1 MNSIVKALIF
11 LYLISEL
18 VIGDVLP
25 YEQLFIFMSL
35 IAVNIWKERL
45 WDTNYLSIV
54 TLLLTIV
61 ATTMDIRF
69 SVLLAIASYDFTL
82 KKQYIGTIIT
92 FFCAIYF
99 LGDQSSFLI
108 ILLLIIFVSLLAFAI
123 GEKYE
128 NKRHYSQVLDNERR
142 LRYELEQTKARLL
155 HSSKEIAAI
164 VEIKERNRI
173 ARDIHDSIGHSLAGI
188 LIQLQ
193 AAYKLHSKNQEK
205 SLGIVQNSITG
216 LAKSLELLRNT
227 VHNIKPRET
236 LGVEYIEN
244 IIKQFTYCP
253 VDLKLSGNF
262 NTVPPSHLEL
272 ISTNIK
278 EALTNTAR
286 YSGATQVIIN
296 VDVTSEYT
304 RLLIKDNGIGC
315 GSIKEG
321 LGLSGMKERVRN
333 VGGTT
338 SISAKDGFLIVCM
351 IPREEGSKV
360 FETIN
365 R

>member
-11 LYLISEL
+11 LYLIIEL

-25 YEQLFIFMSL
+25 YEQLFILMII
-35 IAVNIWKERL
+35 IAVNILKERF
-45 WDTNYLSIV
+45 WATSYLSIV

-61 ATTMDIRF
+61 VSTMDIRF
-69 SVLLAIASYDFTL
+69 SVLFAMASYDFTL
-82 KKQYIGTIIT
+82 KKQYIGTILT
-92 FFCAIYF
+92 FFCAIYY
-99 LGDQSSFLI
+99 LGDQLSS
-108 ILLLIIFVSLLAFAI
+108 LLMFIFVSLLAYVI
-123 GEKYE
+123 GEKKE
-128 NKRHYSQVLDNERR
+128 SSIHYSEVLDNERR

-173 ARDIHDSIGHSLAGI
+173 ARDIHDSIGHNLAGI

-193 AAYKLHSKNQEK
+193 AAYKLHTKNQEK
-205 SLGIVQNSITG
+205 SLEIVQNSITG

-286 YSGATQVIIN
+286 YSGATRVTVN
-296 VDVTSEYT
+296 VDVTNEYT
-304 RLLIKDNGIGC
+304 RLFIKDNGVGC